1 MIATLLLALV
11 PRADACGGMF
21 CNAAQPVE
29 QAAERIVFAWA
40 EDEECPD
47 GLVTVEVQISY
58 VGDAADFGWVVP
70 VPDVPELFA
79 STDVL
84 FTAHTGAIDAITAC
98 RKSRARAR
106 TRHV

>member
-1 MIATLLLALV
+1 
-11 PRADACGGMF
+11 D
-21 CNAAQPVE
+21 AAQPVE

-40 EDEECPD
+40 EDDECPD

-84 FTAHTGAIDAITAC
+84 FTALANPTVPTFSVQQEEYGTCGGGGVGCAKADYAM
-98 RKSRARAR
+98 
-106 TRHV
+106 